1 VQLLVADPRWSWRTW
16 LKDNLG
22 QRDLVCLDVSNAD
35 YGPPARVFLLR
46 EGKVR
51 EWRFVGSVYPQ
62 RNTIDLLV
70 GASELVNKAAEDAVV
85 LSFEAHEMPLH
96 RQMLLALSEG
106 ATFYKVLVPEGSQFL
121 LEPWLIDSDQVS
133 LPEALPENA
142 QTAQRRARWLEML
155 EGCSEHV
162 LELDHIGIH
171 GVRLGSGKRLHG
183 APFDDLGTH
192 VEVYGSTLLVVTDH
206 DIDEQTAGEALNLAH
221 ATKLSLVSP
230 SAYNGLLCSFVR
242 GTGEDFGIGVVQSI
256 DFDQRTATFLNNA
269 VAPAPV
275 RAVRIGSLRIDETGK
290 ETGETKPWAV

>member
-1 VQLLVADPRWSWRTW
+1 MQLLVADPRWSWRTW

-35 YGPPARVFLLR
+35 FGPPARVFLLR

-51 EWRFVGSVYPQ
+51 DWRFVGSVYPQ
-62 RNTIDLLV
+62 RNPVDLLI
-70 GASELVNKAAEDAVV
+70 GASDLVGKAAEDAVV
-85 LSFEAHEMPLH
+85 LSFEVHEMPLH

-106 ATFYKVLVPEGSQFL
+106 AMIKEVLVPEGSQL
-121 LEPWLIDSDQVS
+121 LHEPWLIESEQVC
-133 LPEALPENA
+133 LPEALPESA
-142 QTAQRRARWLEML
+142 QTAQRRSRWLEMF

-162 LELDHIGIH
+162 LELDHIGLH

-183 APFDDLGTH
+183 TPFDDLGVH
-192 VEVYGSTLLVVTDH
+192 VEVYGSTLFVVTDH
-206 DIDEQTAGEALNLAH
+206 DVDEQTAGDALNLAH

-230 SAYNGLLCSFVR
+230 ATYEGLLCSFVR
-242 GTGEDFGIGVVQSI
+242 GSGEDFGIGVVQSI
-256 DFDQRTATFLNNA
+256 DFQERKATFFNNA

-275 RAVRIGSLRIDETGK
+275 RSVRIGSLRIDETGK